1 MHADRPAGGQ
11 TPQGRLSCH
20 RALSRQSLTAAALG
34 GYHVQ
39 PASVTP
45 RLGYAAVSNLRYWI
59 SLQVSAW
66 GSLLQPARCA
76 SRDGSVSARLTRSDR
91 YQRRRKGLI
100 LRGTLSLRSF
110 LTERT
115 VCLPNILQ
123 TVRRTLIRFLTEI
136 LVRRAWFGQFDGL
149 YFVLNWLIMRCKL
162 RLELAAEAQQIA

>member
-100 LRGTLSLRSF
+100 LRGTLKLKVVLNGANCLFAEHTSDSSTNFNSF
-110 LTERT
+110 L
-115 VCLPNILQ
+115 N
-123 TVRRTLIRFLTEI
+123 
-136 LVRRAWFGQFDGL
+136 
-149 YFVLNWLIMRCKL
+149 
-162 RLELAAEAQQIA
+162 